1 MEYYTYSQAP
11 RLTKYLHL
19 KTLDE
24 KGVFVFYSHTP
35 LMAEVHKSVGFGT
48 AQREQSHA
56 FVRFPVLVLTEGL
69 CHNMPSPRWHKSV
82 TAVKPRRHRGGAN
95 SSPR

>member
-48 AQREQSHA
+48 AQR
-56 FVRFPVLVLTEGL
+56 RCGTEG
-69 CHNMPSPRWHKSV
+69 
-82 TAVKPRRHRGGAN
+82 
-95 SSPR
+95 